1 MDNTSVAN
9 RAKLRTGISIFFFIS
24 GFGYSSW
31 ASRIPSLQQQL
42 HLNEAELG
50 AVLFALPIGLMLT
63 MPITSKMLRHFSSRS
78 IMFGGVTAFT
88 LLLCLPGFTAYM
100 WELILVLFFIGS
112 TRNVIAITV
121 NAQAVGVQAMYD
133 KPIMVTFHGIWSLAG
148 FAGAAVGYVM
158 VYFNILPTYH
168 LIGVSVVLFILTLW
182 FYPSTLEQA
191 PYGQSSTTVF
201 SFPDKDL
208 LKFALIAFACM
219 ACENTM
225 YDWCSIYLQKALHAS
240 KATSTAAFVVY
251 MFFMTLGRFTGDKI
265 VAATSIKKVLNFSG
279 IFILL
284 GFLMAVLL
292 PYIYTAFIGYAMVGL
307 GISCVVPLVFSM
319 AGKSKTLKSGQ
330 ALAAIS
336 TVSYLGFLIIPP
348 FVGFVAQAAGLR
360 WAFGIVSGFGALIIM
375 MVARIKE
382 ETEPGEVLA

>member
-1 MDNTSVAN
+1 MDNISVAN

-63 MPITSKMLRHFSSRS
+63 MPITSKMLRHIGSRS

-191 PYGQSSTTVF
+191 AYGQSSTAVF

-208 LKFALIAFACM
+208 LKFALIALPVWPAKTPCM
-219 ACENTM
+219 TG
-225 YDWCSIYLQKALHAS
+225 
-240 KATSTAAFVVY
+240 AAFI
-251 MFFMTLGRFTGDKI
+251 FKRPCTRPRPLQRQPLLFTC
-265 VAATSIKKVLNFSG
+265 
-279 IFILL
+279 
-284 GFLMAVLL
+284 FL
-292 PYIYTAFIGYAMVGL
+292 
-307 GISCVVPLVFSM
+307 
-319 AGKSKTLKSGQ
+319 
-330 ALAAIS
+330 
-336 TVSYLGFLIIPP
+336 
-348 FVGFVAQAAGLR
+348 
-360 WAFGIVSGFGALIIM
+360 
-375 MVARIKE
+375 
-382 ETEPGEVLA
+382 